1 MTFAERPEPAIDAAE
16 RPMLEGWLEY
26 HRETL
31 VAKCAGLTDAQLR
44 EASVPPSA
52 LTLLGLVRH
61 LAEVE
66 RFWFREILAGE
77 ALPDLYSTE
86 EDPDAY
92 STEEDPDADFK
103 VSETTTWAETE
114 AVWRAETAAA
124 RESAAAFGLDDF
136 SKGHGSSGKPF
147 NLRWIYTH
155 MIEEYARHNGH
166 ADLVRER
173 VDGATGV

>member
-1 MTFAERPEPAIDAAE
+1 MTGMTSEERPEPALDAAE
-16 RPMLEGWLEY
+16 RPMLEGWLDY

-31 VAKCAGLTDAQLR
+31 ARKCAGLTDAQLR

-52 LTLLGLVRH
+52 FTLLGLVRH
-61 LAEVE
+61 LTEVE

-77 ALPDLYSTE
+77 ELPDLYSTRE
-86 EDPDAY
+86 NPDGDFAV
-92 STEEDPDADFK
+92 TETD
-103 VSETTTWAETE
+103 TWAETE
-114 AVWRAETAAA
+114 SAWRAETAAA
-124 RESAAAFGLDDF
+124 RKSAAAYGLDDF
-136 SKGHGSSGKPF
+136 SQGVGSAGEPF

>member
-1 MTFAERPEPAIDAAE
+1 MAAMTAAERSEPAIDAAE
-16 RPMLEGWLEY
+16 RPMLEGWLDY

-31 VAKCAGLTDAQLR
+31 AMKCAGLTDAQLR

-52 LTLLGLVRH
+52 FSLLGLVQH

-77 ALPDLYSTE
+77 ELPDLYSTE
-86 EDPDAY
+86 EDPDG
-92 STEEDPDADFK
+92 DFT
-103 VSETTTWAETE
+103 VAESATWAGTE
-114 AVWRAETAAA
+114 SVWRAEIAAA
-124 RESAAAFGLDDF
+124 RRNAAAYGLDDL
-136 SKGHGSSGKPF
+136 SRGVGSAGKPF
-147 NLRWIYTH
+147 NLPWIYAH

-173 VDGATGV
+173 VDGATGD

>member
-1 MTFAERPEPAIDAAE
+1 MTSAERSEPALDAAE
-16 RPMLEGWLEY
+16 RPMLEGWLDY

-31 VAKCAGLTDAQLR
+31 AMKCAGLTDAQLR

-52 LTLLGLVRH
+52 FTLLGLVQH

-77 ALPDLYSTE
+77 ELPDLYSTE
-86 EDPDAY
+86 EDPDG
-92 STEEDPDADFK
+92 DFK
-103 VSETTTWAETE
+103 VAESTTWAGTE
-114 AVWRAETAAA
+114 SAWRAEIAAA
-124 RESAAAFGLDDF
+124 RKSAAGYGLDEF
-136 SKGHGSSGKPF
+136 SQGVGSAGEPF
-147 NLRWIYTH
+147 SLRWIYTH

-173 VDGATGV
+173 VDGATGD

>member
-1 MTFAERPEPAIDAAE
+1 MTGMTAAERSEPAIDAAE
-16 RPMLEGWLEY
+16 RPMLEGWLDY

-31 VAKCAGLTDAQLR
+31 AMKCAGLTDAQLR

-52 LTLLGLVRH
+52 FSLLGLVQH

-77 ALPDLYSTE
+77 ELPDLYSTE
-86 EDPDAY
+86 DDPDG
-92 STEEDPDADFK
+92 DFK
-103 VSETTTWAETE
+103 VAESATWAGTE
-114 AVWRAETAAA
+114 SVWRAETAAA
-124 RESAAAFGLDDF
+124 RKSAAAYGLDDL
-136 SKGHGSSGKPF
+136 SRGVGSAGKPF

-173 VDGATGV
+173 VDGATGD

>member
-1 MTFAERPEPAIDAAE
+1 MTGMTPAERSEPAIDAAE
-16 RPMLEGWLEY
+16 RPMLEGWLDY

-31 VAKCAGLTDAQLR
+31 ATKCAGLTDAQLR
-44 EASVPPSA
+44 EASVPPSPF
-52 LTLLGLVRH
+52 TLLGLVRH

-77 ALPDLYSTE
+77 ELPDLYCTE
-86 EDPDAY
+86 EDPDGDFTV
-92 STEEDPDADFK
+92 TESD
-103 VSETTTWAETE
+103 TWAGTE
-114 AVWRAETAAA
+114 SVWRAEMAAA
-124 RESAAAFGLDDF
+124 RKVAAGYRLDDL
-136 SKGHGSSGKPF
+136 SQGVGSAGKPF